1 MPLQRTCNSRNKI
14 RLPGNLTDEDVY
26 KMVMLQ
32 RYQRKS
38 HEQLARQFGITR
50 AQVYDLIARRQ
61 VGGCC
66 G

>member
-1 MPLQRTCNSRNKI
+1 MPVFSCSNKRTR

-26 KMVMLQ
+26 KMVMLHKY
-32 RYQRKS
+32 RRRDCK
-38 HEQLARQFGITR
+38 QLAREFGITQ
-50 AQVYDLIARRQ
+50 AQAYDIIARRQ

>member
-1 MPLQRTCNSRNKI
+1 MPLQRTRNSRNNS
-14 RLPGNLTDEDVY
+14 LPDNLTDEDVY
-26 KMVMLQ
+26 KMVMLH

>member
-1 MPLQRTCNSRNKI
+1 MRQSCRPGSR
-14 RLPGNLTDEDVY
+14 RPLPGKLTDEDVY
-26 KMVMLQ
+26 RMVMMH

-38 HEQLARQFGITR
+38 CAQLARAFGVS
-50 AQVYDLIARRQ
+50 AAEAYDIIARRQ

>member
-1 MPLQRTCNSRNKI
+1 
-14 RLPGNLTDEDVY
+14 
-26 KMVMLQ
+26 MVMMH

-38 HEQLARQFGITR
+38 CAQLARAFGVS
-50 AQVYDLIARRQ
+50 AAEAYDIIARRQ